1 MTDTV
6 GFLGFDASTTPV
18 IESFEGR
25 KDPIANGVYPSKVTS
40 AERKTTKQCLNC
52 WFWVLQFTITAGEF
66 AGRSIPFRFNIVNTN
81 PFAEERGKGQ
91 MAHYLH
97 CIGNLSPQSEADLYN
112 VPVMITVATRKST
125 FTGSNGET
133 VESMVNEIVH
143 VDSYRDQAEP
153 MPW

>member
-1 MTDTV
+1 MSNFD
-6 GFLGFDASTTPV
+6 LGFDPRVTPV

-25 KDPIANGVYPSKVTS
+25 KELIPNGVYQSKVTS
-40 AERKTTKQCLNC
+40 AERKPTKQCPNC
-52 WFWVLQFTITAGEF
+52 WFWVLQFTIIAGEF
-66 AGRSIPFRFNIVNTN
+66 AGRSIHYRFNIVNTT
-81 PFAEERGKGQ
+81 PFAEERGRGQ

-97 CIGNLSPQSEADLYN
+97 CIGNLSPQSEADLCN